1 MAATLSVD
9 AQQPDGDDD
18 SASEENEDKEII
30 DPCLTDEGTDENIS
44 QGIPL
49 ETIVNM
55 HRPVSYIKNM
65 EDIQNK
71 DFIFMISPFKYDP
84 LHPERRPTAN
94 YIQNRRGNRSDVDH
108 VLMPYSKFNVTKN
121 KKSVWLFNRE
131 ALVILK
137 TMCDNHTATFNDF
150 KGAIRKCMHHHC
162 ELGSLEKLINQVYSN
177 EERGHFMSIVLSN
190 ICNLSLDVDKICG
203 QSPPL
208 LCSGSNRSV
217 TMSQEQVASL
227 LACSVFC
234 LYPMRSEQKAKNKYR
249 NFPNP
254 NFNLLY
260 KSGHPRKIQKL
271 KCIFHYFRRVTEN
284 MPTGVITIQRAVL
297 PKAHFPRWSEVKTDL
312 CDLHLTTGQ
321 KIEDV
326 PSVLQVDF
334 ANKYIGGGVLSAG
347 CVQEEI
353 RFCICPEMLVSLLMC
368 EKMEPNEC
376 IFLIGCERYS
386 SYIGYADSF
395 QYGGNYDDNTPK
407 DNWGRKWCHVV
418 AMDAIYFR
426 HASAQYDMHCVDR
439 ELLKAYTSFI
449 PSRYGSDYTSGIATG
464 NWGCGAFNGDKYLK
478 AIIQLMAAS
487 AAGRPLIYAAYR
499 DKVLINS
506 FYIVYEFL
514 KDQKATVSDCYRYLQ
529 RYFSQGK
536 RQSLFDYILDTPVS
550 SLKS

>member
-334 ANKYIGGGVLSAG
+334 ANKYIGGGVLGSG

-353 RFCICPEMLVSLLMC
+353 RFSICPEMLVSLLMC

-395 QYGGNYDDNTPK
+395 QYGGNYDDNTTTHL
-407 DNWGRKWCHVV
+407 N
-418 AMDAIYFR
+418 
-426 HASAQYDMHCVDR
+426 R

-529 RYFSQGK
+529 RYFSQ
-536 RQSLFDYILDTPVS
+536 
-550 SLKS
+550 